1 MSVFGRRLL
10 VLLAAGALAA
20 VAASPTWAG
29 TCNVP
34 SAPHPT
40 VGAALR
46 DANCT
51 TVQLGA
57 GAYAENVAV
66 ARDVTL
72 QGGGSA
78 ATFLEGFLAATG
90 ATTDVTL
97 AALTIDGTAAGV
109 AGCWPEALAAAGG
122 AELAT
127 GPDVVVLQSATGG
140 GPCRLFADGF
150 ESAGTLAWSSHVP

>member
-1 MSVFGRRLL
+1 MLAAWA
-10 VLLAAGALAA
+10 LAAGVVL
-20 VAASPTWAG
+20 PTWAG

-34 SAPHPT
+34 SGSHPT

-46 DANCT
+46 DGDCT

-57 GAYAENVAV
+57 GAYPENLAI

-72 QGGGSA
+72 QGTGSA

-90 ATTDVTL
+90 ATVDVTL

-109 AGCWPEALAAAGG
+109 AGCWREALATAGG
-122 AELAT
+122 AEVAP
-127 GPDVVVLQSATGG
+127 GPDVVVLQTATGG
-140 GPCRLFADGF
+140 GLCRLFSDGF
-150 ESAGTLAWSSHVP
+150 ESAGTLAWSSHAP